1 MISFAPIW
9 EDVLH
14 LIYPH
19 TCNGCGSDLL
29 SGKQLLCF
37 QCLND
42 LPHTG
47 FAKHENNMI
56 ENIFRGRIVV
66 KAAHSEFYFSKGQLV
81 QHLVHQLKYKGNRDI
96 GEYLGEMMGE
106 TLLASQRF
114 TPIDMIIPL
123 PMFSDKEFK
132 RGYNQA
138 TVIAGGVAKK
148 MQVALNTNL
157 VTRNRLTETQTRK
170 HRQERWQNVDGS
182 FSITDPGKLKGK
194 SILLIDD
201 VITTGASIEACAAAV
216 LNIPGLTLSI
226 ATLAHASK

>member
-1 MISFAPIW
+1 MISFAPIL

-47 FAKHENNMI
+47 FAQYENNMI

-66 KAAHSEFYFSKGQLV
+66 KAAHSEFYFSKGELV
-81 QHLVHQLKYKGNRDI
+81 QHLVHQLKYKGNREI
-96 GEYLGEMMGE
+96 GEYMGGMMGE
-106 TLLASQRF
+106 TLLTSQRF
-114 TPIDMIIPL
+114 TQLDMIIPL

-138 TVIAGGVAKK
+138 TIIAGGVAKK
-148 MQVALNTNL
+148 MQVVLNTNL

-182 FSITDPGKLKGK
+182 FSISDPGKLKWK
-194 SILLIDD
+194 NILLIDD

-216 LNIPGLTLSI
+216 LNIPGTTLSI

>member
-1 MISFAPIW
+1 MISFTPIL

-29 SGKQLLCF
+29 SDKQLLCY

-47 FAKHENNMI
+47 FARYENNMI
-56 ENIFRGRIVV
+56 ENIFRGRIDV

-81 QHLVHQLKYKGNRDI
+81 QQLVHQLKYKGNREI
-96 GEYLGEMMGE
+96 GEYLGGMMGE
-106 TLLASQRF
+106 TLLTSQRF
-114 TPIDMIIPL
+114 SQLDMIIPL
-123 PMFSDKEFK
+123 PMFADKEFK

-138 TVIAGGVAKK
+138 TVIAGGMAKK
-148 MQVALNTNL
+148 MQVALCTNL

-182 FSITDPGKLKGK
+182 FSITDPGKLSGK
-194 SILLIDD
+194 KILLIDD
-201 VITTGASIEACAAAV
+201 VITTGASIEACGACILTV
-216 LNIPGLTLSI
+216 PGTSLYI
-226 ATLAHASK
+226 ASMAHASK

>member
-1 MISFAPIW
+1 MISFAPIL

-47 FAKHENNMI
+47 FAQYENNMI

-66 KAAHSEFYFSKGQLV
+66 KAAHSEFYFSKGELV
-81 QHLVHQLKYKGNRDI
+81 QHLVHQLKYKGNREI
-96 GEYLGEMMGE
+96 GEYLGGMMGE
-106 TLLASQRF
+106 TLLTSQRF
-114 TPIDMIIPL
+114 TQLDMIIPL

-138 TVIAGGVAKK
+138 TIIAGGVAKK
-148 MQVALNTNL
+148 MQVVLNTNL

-182 FSITDPGKLKGK
+182 FSISDPGKLKGK
-194 SILLIDD
+194 NILLIDD

-216 LNIPGLTLSI
+216 LNIPGTTLSI

>member
-1 MISFAPIW
+1 MISFAPIL

-47 FAKHENNMI
+47 FAQYENNMI

-66 KAAHSEFYFSKGQLV
+66 KAAHSEFYFSKGELV
-81 QHLVHQLKYKGNRDI
+81 QHLVHQLKYKGNREI
-96 GEYLGEMMGE
+96 GEYMGGMMGE
-106 TLLASQRF
+106 TLLTSQRF
-114 TPIDMIIPL
+114 TQLDMIIPL

-138 TVIAGGVAKK
+138 TIIAGGVAKK
-148 MQVALNTNL
+148 MQVVLNTNL

-182 FSITDPGKLKGK
+182 FSISDPGKLKGK
-194 SILLIDD
+194 NILLIDD

-216 LNIPGLTLSI
+216 LNIPGTTLSI

>member
-1 MISFAPIW
+1 MISFAPIL

-81 QHLVHQLKYKGNRDI
+81 QHLVHQLKYKGNREI
-96 GEYLGEMMGE
+96 GEYMGGMMGE
-106 TLLASQRF
+106 TLLTSQRF
-114 TPIDMIIPL
+114 TQLDMIIPL

-138 TVIAGGVAKK
+138 TIIAGGVAKK
-148 MQVALNTNL
+148 MQVVLNTNL

-182 FSITDPGKLKGK
+182 FSISDPGKLKWK
-194 SILLIDD
+194 NILLIDD

-216 LNIPGLTLSI
+216 LNIPGTTLSI